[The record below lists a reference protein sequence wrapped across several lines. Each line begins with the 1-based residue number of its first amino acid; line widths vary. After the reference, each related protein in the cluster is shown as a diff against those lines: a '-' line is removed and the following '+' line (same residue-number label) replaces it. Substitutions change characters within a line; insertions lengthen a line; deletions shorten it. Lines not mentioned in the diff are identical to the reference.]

1 MGARFRPPS
10 LGPPLESAYDAAVK
24 RPVLVLTVVA
34 ALVAATVQGWS
45 DVRQTRA
52 FRRLIAEG
60 EAALGRGET
69 SAAIEAFSGAVA
81 LRPRSMLPY
90 LKRGDT
96 YRREGQFDSAERDLA
111 QAQTLDPTAPQPLE
125 LAGDV
130 RMARGD
136 AAGAVAPYRAYLALD
151 DRAPRLQYK
160 LGLALYRSGDPAAG
174 AEAARRALALDTNL
188 AEAHQLLGLAA
199 LAQGR
204 TGEASAALTRAL
216 GLQPASESIRSAL
229 IDLYA
234 AQGRTRDETAQRE
247 ALAALDATRPDGL
260 VSLALAQVRHRRADA
275 AVATVARAA
284 ERFPGSPVV
293 ANGAGR
299 VWLEVAETTGDA
311 HALQEALT
319 VLAPA
324 AARENAS
331 SETLALYG
339 RALLLNGDI
348 KPAQTYLL
356 RATTRFP
363 IERDAFRELSKVEA
377 RLGHRDAARIALA
390 RHAALTEPGAGG
402 LVGR

>member
-1 MGARFRPPS
+1 M
-10 LGPPLESAYDAAVK
+10 K
-24 RPVLVLTVVA
+24 RPVIVITVVA
-34 ALVAATVQGWS
+34 ALGAATVQAWS

-60 EAALGRGET
+60 EAALGQGET

-96 YRREGQFDSAERDLA
+96 YRRQGQFDSAERDLA
-111 QAQTLDPTAPQPLE
+111 QAQALDPTAPQPLE

-136 AAGAVAPYRAYLALD
+136 AAGAAAPYRRYLALD

-160 LGLALYRSGDPAAG
+160 LGLALYRSGDPAAA
-174 AEAARRALALDTNL
+174 AEAARRALALDANL

-204 TGEASAALTRAL
+204 TDEASAALTRAL
-216 GLQPASESIRSAL
+216 ALQPASEATRWTL

-234 AQGRTRDETAQRE
+234 AQGRTRDEAAQRE

-260 VSLALAQVRHRRADA
+260 VSLALAQARHRRMDA
-275 AVATVARAA
+275 AIATLARAA

-299 VWLEVAETTGDA
+299 VWLDVAETTGDA
-311 HALQEALT
+311 HAIQKALT
-319 VLAPA
+319 ALAPA
-324 AARENAS
+324 ARREDAS

-339 RALLLNGDI
+339 RALVLNGDL
-348 KPAQTYLL
+348 KPAQSYLL

-363 IERDAFRELSKVEA
+363 IEQDAFRQLSSVEA
-377 RLGHRDAARIALA
+377 RLGHDDAARAAMA
-390 RHAALTEPGAGG
+390 RHAALTESGAAGQ
-402 LVGR
+402 VGR